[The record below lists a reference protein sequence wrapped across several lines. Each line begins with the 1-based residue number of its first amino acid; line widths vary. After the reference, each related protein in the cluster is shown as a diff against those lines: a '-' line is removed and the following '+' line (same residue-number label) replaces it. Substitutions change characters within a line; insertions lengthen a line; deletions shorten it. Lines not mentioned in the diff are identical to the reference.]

1 MRSAR
6 VQAQAKINV
15 WLHVLHQ
22 RHDGFHEVLTYVQ
35 RIELADDVTVHAT
48 DRGSR
53 ALDISGPRV
62 PSGGLGPTENNLAY
76 RAAVAFKE
84 RTGWP
89 VGFEISLVKHIPVGG
104 GLGGGSA
111 DAGGVLRAL
120 KAIAPAP
127 LPAADLQRIAASL
140 GADVAFLA
148 SEHASATASGR
159 GEILVPAT
167 HEMPVAN
174 LLLVV
179 PPFGVLTVEAYG
191 WLRASRRYAGSGAAS
206 AALSQSGQRAW
217 RSQDLGNTFE
227 NVIDER
233 YPVIP
238 AIRERLRAAGAT
250 IARMSGS
257 GSTVFGLFDGHSLPP
272 QNLDVDALVIPTRTS
287 AKVVP
292 VVVLE

>member
-22 RHDGFHEVLTYVQ
+22 RKDGFHEILTNFQ
-35 RIELADDVTVHAT
+35 RIELADDVTVRAT

-53 ALDISGPRV
+53 ALDIGGPRA
-62 PSGGLGPTENNLAY
+62 PAEGLGPTESNLAY
-76 RAAVAFKE
+76 RAALAFRE

-89 VGFEISLVKHIPVGG
+89 AGFEISLVKNIPVGG

-111 DAGGVLRAL
+111 DAGAVLRAL
-120 KAIAPAP
+120 NAIAPEP
-127 LPAADLQRIAASL
+127 LPAAELHRVAASL

-148 SEHASATASGR
+148 SEHASAIGSGR

-167 HEMPVAN
+167 HEMPVAGV
-174 LLLVV
+174 LLVV
-179 PPFGVLTVEAYG
+179 PPFGISTVDAYG
-191 WLRASRRYAGSGAAS
+191 WLRASRRYAGSRAAS
-206 AALSQSGQRAW
+206 TALTAPKQHPW
-217 RSQDLGNTFE
+217 RTQDQGNTFE
-227 NVIDER
+227 AVIDER

-272 QNLDVDALVIPTRTS
+272 RDLDVDALVIPTRTA